1 MAAVPRAATDLSKPL
16 SFDKFI
22 QLFTNQHTRDMHER
36 QVGVLQ
42 RVCRHNPD
50 GFAIADLPHIQQLVQ
65 LALEKVHAG
74 HSQFIAPVNGIVAL
88 CGLPFRSQKANEK
101 ITSADTVLSML
112 NLLGA
117 LLLHSHT
124 SVQLEAVG
132 ALTKYAQGYGCDDV
146 DPATVTTLLDVA
158 EFQDDI
164 KSPSCASDLR
174 LPTRN
179 WNQRQ
184 LHESGCT
191 SAAIASFQRET
202 DDLFSYDKDRDGQ
215 ISREEMHRYKV
226 RNDAVQTND
235 DEAYDAAAEAKR
247 EEAEASGSGDSGAAA
262 EKPPPHFLLENI
274 HFLLQLSYS
283 AANALQLTR
292 SPVPALLVRL
302 LQSVQNFREPFILKI
317 VEVLTNLMD
326 HTADA
331 VRKAPIAASLEELL
345 AKHRSDNAV

>member
-1 MAAVPRAATDLSKPL
+1 MAAMPRAATDLGKAL

-65 LALEKVHAG
+65 LALEKAHSG
-74 HSQFIAPVNGIVAL
+74 HSQFIASVNGIVAL

-117 LLLHSHT
+117 LLLHSDT
-124 SVQLEAVG
+124 SVQLEAIG

-146 DPATVTTLLDVA
+146 DQATVTTLLDVA
-158 EFQDDI
+158 EFQDEI
-164 KSPSCASDLR
+164 VKSPSCARDLR

-179 WNQRQ
+179 WNQQQ

-191 SAAIASFQRET
+191 AAAIASFQRET

-235 DEAYDAAAEAKR
+235 DETYDAAAEAKL
-247 EEAEASGSGDSGAAA
+247 EEAEAEGRAAAA

-283 AANALQLTR
+283 GANALQLTR

-317 VEVLTNLMD
+317 VEVLTNLLD
-326 HTADA
+326 HTAEA
-331 VRKAPIAASLEELL
+331 VRKAPVAASFAELL
-345 AKHRSDNAV
+345 SKHRSDNAV